1 MPFTD
6 ILFLVGIIFAFVAF
20 AAALAWGDYRTRS
33 ISGPKEQVVRAIN
46 PGGRASL
53 ALVKT
58 TSQNDRTKDWDSA
71 DNMSAADKV
80 THRIL
85 PGLEQA
91 TSRLG

>member
-1 MPFTD
+1 MPITD

-33 ISGPKEQVVRAIN
+33 ISGPKKEVVGAIN

-53 ALVKT
+53 VLAKT
-58 TSQNDRTKDWDSA
+58 TSQNDRA
-71 DNMSAADKV
+71 NNMSAADKV
-80 THRIL
+80 THRI
-85 PGLEQA
+85 PSGPEQT